1 MRRLQDKVAIVTGAA
16 SGIGQGTAE
25 LFAEE
30 GARLVLVD
38 RDAAGL
44 ETTAGR
50 LRAAPHSPSA
60 PGAGG
65 APVITVAGDV
75 SQAATSERVVQSAL
89 AAYGQ
94 IDVVFN
100 NAGIMPY
107 GDLSGF
113 SEALWDE
120 VQAVNVKGM
129 FLMCKAVI
137 PHMLARGRGS
147 IINTSSV
154 MATLTEPGYEAYTTS
169 KAGVQGLTRALAVS
183 YAEQGVRVNAV
194 CPGWVDT
201 PLNRKVA
208 EDLGGLD
215 KLYPIIKRQQPQG
228 RMAST
233 REVAYAV
240 LFLASD
246 EASAVTG
253 SLLYVDGASSAAI

>member
-1 MRRLQDKVAIVTGAA
+1 MSRLHDKVAIITGAA
-16 SGIGQGTAE
+16 SGIGQGAAE
-25 LFAEE
+25 LFAEH
-30 GARLVLVD
+30 GAKLVLVD
-38 RDAAGL
+38 RNEAGL
-44 ETTAGR
+44 DETGARLKSAG
-50 LRAAPHSPSA
+50 AA
-60 PGAGG
+60 
-65 APVITVAGDV
+65 VVTVCGDV
-75 SQAATSERVVQSAL
+75 SQSAIIARVVAAAL
-89 AAYGQ
+89 DAFGQ

-107 GDLSGF
+107 GDLQKLT
-113 SEALWDE
+113 EETWDE
-120 VQAVNVKGM
+120 VQAVNVKAM
-129 FLMCKAVI
+129 FLMAKAVV
-137 PHMLARGRGS
+137 PHMLQRGRGS

-169 KAGVQGLTRALAVS
+169 KAGVIGLTKALAVS
-183 YAEQGVRVNAV
+183 YAEQGIRVNAV

-208 EDLGGLD
+208 EDVGGLD

-228 RMAST
+228 RMATT

-253 SLLYVDGASSAAI
+253 SALYVDGASTAAI